1 MFLILYLNLNLNL
14 YRPHVRFKLK
24 LFLNLILTRA
34 ISLKTSRF
42 IRNFELQ
49 STFIMTTMIEK
60 QEEHL
65 KNLGEIRSLMER
77 SSRFISLSGLS
88 GVAAGL
94 MALIGAFFAY
104 LYTGMTPFDSKIF
117 YLEAINSG
125 KWGLNYQ
132 TFFLLDFGLVLISA
146 LACGIFFT
154 TRKAKRKGQ
163 KIWDKLVVKLLVSL
177 AIPLLA
183 GAIFCVALN
192 WHGSQFM
199 IAPTTLIF
207 YGMALINGSKHTL
220 RDIYYLGITEVAL
233 GLIALFLPGY
243 GLDFWAVGFGVMHIV
258 YGLLM
263 WVKYEK

>member
-1 MFLILYLNLNLNL
+1 
-14 YRPHVRFKLK
+14 
-24 LFLNLILTRA
+24 
-34 ISLKTSRF
+34 
-42 IRNFELQ
+42 
-49 STFIMTTMIEK
+49 MIEK

-65 KNLGEIRSLMER
+65 RNLGEIRSLMER

-88 GVAAGL
+88 GVAAGIL
-94 MALIGAFFAY
+94 ALIGAGFAY
-104 LYTGMTPFDSKIF
+104 LYTGLTPFDSARVF
-117 YLEAINSG
+117 YLEAVNSG
-125 KWGLNYQ
+125 KWGMDYR

-163 KIWDKLVVKLLVSL
+163 KVWDKLVVKLLVSL

-183 GAIFCVALN
+183 GAIFCVALH
-192 WHGSQFM
+192 WHGLVYM
-199 IAPTTLIF
+199 IAPTTLVF
-207 YGMALINGSKHTL
+207 YGIALINGSKFTL

-243 GLDFWAVGFGVMHIV
+243 GLDFWAIGFGVLHIV

-263 WVKYEK
+263 WFKYEKA